1 MPKPVKPIISEARK
15 QFLKACIAK
24 QVILEI
30 GFWLERS
37 IQQPWDKKA
46 VKGLVKIYWG
56 KCLGT
61 DDEWMDYTALDWDLM
76 EKEVEKNDKYDGIHF
91 ESEYQVWFLIEQ
103 VGYACEVRLN
113 DKQYEKQL
121 ATITTTDIANMV
133 LEQRGLI

>member
-1 MPKPVKPIISEARK
+1 MSKPVKPIISEARK
-15 QFLKACIAK
+15 QFLKSCIAK

-76 EKEVEKNDKYDGIHF
+76 EKEVEKTDKFDGIHH
-91 ESEYQVWFLIEQ
+91 ESEYHVWFLIDQ
-103 VGYACEVRLN
+103 VAYATNVYIDHKRFERT
-113 DKQYEKQL
+113 L
-121 ATITTTDIANMV
+121 ATITSTDIINMV
-133 LEQRGLI
+133 WEQRGLI